1 MGILFSRAHD
11 ACAWARSSTLKGD
24 LRYTPTT
31 AFMTFP
37 WPAPVTLEQRAA
49 VAAASVALYE
59 RRSALCLEHNIGLTK
74 LYNLMDDG
82 AFADLVGLHKRL
94 YEAVAATCGWPRFVA
109 QDPVELV
116 ARLTQLNRD
125 ITEDTRPYAPFP
137 IEASAAQ

>member
-1 MGILFSRAHD
+1 M
-11 ACAWARSSTLKGD
+11 
-24 LRYTPTT
+24 
-31 AFMTFP
+31 
-37 WPAPVTLEQRAA
+37 TLEQRAA

-82 AFADLVGLHKRL
+82 AFADLATLHKRL
-94 YEAVAATCGWPRFVA
+94 DEAVAAAYGWPRPVA

-125 ITEDTRPYAPFP
+125 ITDGTRPYAPFP
-137 IEASAAQ
+137 IEASATQ